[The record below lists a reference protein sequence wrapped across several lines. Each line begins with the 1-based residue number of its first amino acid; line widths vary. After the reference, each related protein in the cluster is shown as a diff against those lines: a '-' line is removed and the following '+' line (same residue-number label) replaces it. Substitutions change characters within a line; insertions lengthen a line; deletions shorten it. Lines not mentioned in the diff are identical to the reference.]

1 MNPWLRRTLAVSSG
15 LLLTLVSPPLSWAP
29 LHWVSFVPV
38 FVAVH
43 DMDRK
48 RAFRLGYLC
57 GFAAVAS
64 LFHWLAETIS
74 VFGEIPVPIAVAILT
89 LFAAVFGLP
98 YGLLL
103 QLVPSFRARFGPW
116 WVPAFACVWVM
127 AERLQ
132 PALFPYYQGV
142 GQYRS
147 PWVWQLAS
155 VVGSMGVSFLILLVN
170 AAVADL
176 VLTRGQRWKPL
187 AVAGGLFLANLAFG
201 ATRYAE
207 VTAADA
213 AAPTFRISIL
223 QQGVRMQTRL
233 QDRGEV
239 IVKSWVDL
247 TRKVAPLHPQLVV
260 WPEGSIFYNP
270 TDPLLEPYLAKLARA
285 ENAFILM
292 GAGTHEEVTGT
303 DIVDG
308 TSQVVVGTRDWN
320 SAYMFDR
327 KGDIVGRYDKMWPL
341 PFGEYMPWPTSY
353 LRPYIQ
359 GVGDFRAGTAPHI
372 FEVDGVKF
380 STPICYEAILDGQMR
395 EMGTGVDLYINIT
408 NDAWFG
414 DTPAPHQHAML
425 AAAEAMENG
434 RPMVRIAYTG
444 ISMVV
449 LPNGDIPVY
458 TQPYTDV
465 ADVVEVPI
473 APIETVYRRGGWVFA
488 WLCALVGAGAI
499 GYAWKDRG
507 VPWGTVQTRP
517 VTPPPP
523 SA

>member
-1 MNPWLRRTLAVSSG
+1 MNPWLRRTLAVASG

-38 FVAVH
+38 FLAVH
-43 DMDRK
+43 DVDRK
-48 RAFRLGYLC
+48 QAFRLGYLC
-57 GFAAVAS
+57 GFAAVIS
-64 LFHWLAETIS
+64 LFHWLAETVA
-74 VFGEIPVPIAVAILT
+74 VFGGIPIPIAFAILL
-89 LFAAVFGLP
+89 LFSSVFGLP

-103 QLVPSFRARFGPW
+103 QFLPALRARFGPW
-116 WVPAFACVWVM
+116 WVPLFACVWVM

-155 VVGSMGVSFLILLVN
+155 VLGSMGVSFLILLVN
-170 AAVADL
+170 AAVAEL
-176 VLTRGQRWKPL
+176 VLSRGKRWQPVVI
-187 AVAGGLFLANLAFG
+187 AAGLFAANLAFG
-201 ATRYAE
+201 ATRHAQVAAE
-207 VTAADA
+207 NA
-213 AAPTFRISIL
+213 AAKTFRISIL

-233 QDRGEV
+233 RDRGEV

-247 TRKVAPLHPQLVV
+247 TKKVAPLHPQLVV

-270 TDPLLEPYLAKLARA
+270 TDPGLQPYLSRLAKSAKTS
-285 ENAFILM
+285 ILM
-292 GAGTHEEVTGT
+292 GAGTHEENA
-303 DIVDG
+303 DG
-308 TSQVVVGTRDWN
+308 TTRDWN
-320 SAYMFDR
+320 SAYMFDPN
-327 KGDIVGRYDKMWPL
+327 GEIVGRYDKMWPL

-353 LRPYIQ
+353 LRPYIE
-359 GVGDFRAGTAPHI
+359 GVGDFRAGTEPHI
-372 FEVDGVKF
+372 FEVDGVRF
-380 STPICYEAILDGQMR
+380 STPICYEAILDSQMR
-395 EMGTGVDLYINIT
+395 DMGTNADLYINIT

-444 ISMVV
+444 VSMVV

-458 TQPYTDV
+458 TQPYADV
-465 ADVVEVPI
+465 AEVVDVPI
-473 APIETVYRRGGWVFA
+473 APIETAYRRGGWVFA
-488 WLCALVGAGAI
+488 WLCALMGAGALGQI
-499 GYAWKDRG
+499 WRLRKE
-507 VPWGTVQTRP
+507 P
-517 VTPPPP
+517 VTPCPP